1 MATMKDVAAMA
12 GVSFTTVSHVVN
24 RTRPVS
30 DAVRKKV
37 EDAIA
42 QLHYVPSAVA
52 RSLKVRTTSIIG
64 LLVPNSTNPYFAELS
79 RGIEDCCERN
89 GYCVI
94 LCNSDDNPQ
103 KQANYLRVLQEKRI
117 DGLVLA
123 SAGGDGALAKGLANM
138 RTPTVIVD
146 REVEGVEA
154 DRVQI
159 DHEMGAYLATRHL
172 LELGHRDIACIGGPL
187 STKVSTLR
195 VEGYRRAMAKA
206 GLEVHPQWLLESEF
220 SSPGGYHAAL
230 GLLGGEGE
238 RPTAIVAGND
248 MIGIGVLRAAAEL
261 NIRVPHELSVIGF
274 DDIELSR
281 FVFPALTT
289 VGQSIRLLGEI
300 AAQLLLQR
308 IAERE
313 EPMQRR
319 VVAPALVLREST
331 APPLVR
337 VNRAPGAPSLER
349 GWNKDAT
356 MQAKVLVVGSLNMDL
371 VVRAPRLPR
380 GGETLA
386 GQSFITVP
394 GGKGANQAVAAARL
408 GAEVAMIGCLGD
420 DAYGDQLYRALQAE
434 GIDCQGVERVA
445 GESSGVALIVV
456 DDSSQNAIVIVAG
469 GNGHLSPAVLARHE
483 HMLEQAQV
491 VVCQLESPL
500 ETVGHVLR
508 RAHALGKTV
517 ILNPAPATRDVP
529 AEWLPLADYLVPN
542 ETESELLC
550 RLPVDSLE
558 SAGRA
563 AERLRE
569 MGAGRVIV
577 TLGAQGALLVG
588 EGRVE
593 HFPVARVKALDT
605 TAAGDTFVG
614 GFAAALARGLDEA
627 AAIRFG
633 QAAAAISVTRLG
645 AQTSIP
651 SREEVERA
659 LAGEA

>member
-1 MATMKDVAAMA
+1 
-12 GVSFTTVSHVVN
+12 
-24 RTRPVS
+24 
-30 DAVRKKV
+30 
-37 EDAIA
+37 
-42 QLHYVPSAVA
+42 
-52 RSLKVRTTSIIG
+52 
-64 LLVPNSTNPYFAELS
+64 
-79 RGIEDCCERN
+79 
-89 GYCVI
+89 
-94 LCNSDDNPQ
+94 
-103 KQANYLRVLQEKRI
+103 
-117 DGLVLA
+117 
-123 SAGGDGALAKGLANM
+123 
-138 RTPTVIVD
+138 
-146 REVEGVEA
+146 
-154 DRVQI
+154 
-159 DHEMGAYLATRHL
+159 
-172 LELGHRDIACIGGPL
+172 
-187 STKVSTLR
+187 
-195 VEGYRRAMAKA
+195 
-206 GLEVHPQWLLESEF
+206 
-220 SSPGGYHAAL
+220 
-230 GLLGGEGE
+230 
-238 RPTAIVAGND
+238 
-248 MIGIGVLRAAAEL
+248 
-261 NIRVPHELSVIGF
+261 
-274 DDIELSR
+274 
-281 FVFPALTT
+281 
-289 VGQSIRLLGEI
+289 
-300 AAQLLLQR
+300 
-308 IAERE
+308 
-313 EPMQRR
+313 
-319 VVAPALVLREST
+319 
-331 APPLVR
+331 
-337 VNRAPGAPSLER
+337 
-349 GWNKDAT
+349 

-469 GNGHLSPAVLARHE
+469 GNGHLSPAVLACHE
-483 HMLEQAQV
+483 HLLEQAQV

-529 AEWLPLADYLVPN
+529 AEWLPLVDYLVPN